1 MNVTYIT
8 EVKLSLN
15 LVLYGLS
22 ENPSKQEV
30 INKITERLTSDDLH
44 DQILN
49 SLSCLTGES
58 ILDIDTWVIRSTQGP
73 E

>member
-49 SLSCLTGES
+49 SLYCLTKES